1 MFQSKEDKN
10 HNPRRHVKQARQPMI
25 IGIRPL
31 IEAMLA
37 GKEIDKVLVQQGLKG
52 DLYAELKELL
62 GEHKVPQQIVPVEKL
77 NRITRSNHQGI
88 IAFVSPISYG
98 NLENMIAQVFED
110 GETPLFLLLDG
121 ITDVRNLGSI
131 CRSAECLGAQA
142 IIVPE
147 KGSAQIN
154 EEAIKTSAGAL
165 HHLPVCRIKSIAET
179 VQLLQQSGIKV
190 VGCTEKTNLAIED
203 IDMTTPTCIAMGA
216 EDLGLSDAVL
226 RKADQL
232 ALIPMKGKTSSLNVA
247 VSAGIIL
254 HEASRQRRLIFK

>member
-62 GEHKVPQQIVPVEKL
+62 GEHMVPQQIVPVEKL

-154 EEAIKTSAGAL
+154 EEAIKTFNDLFILDQTLFVTFFEIGKIHLENKEYESAL
-165 HHLPVCRIKSIAET
+165 HYFDKYIAENPSSHEAFYCKALAERKDAIDYNGS
-179 VQLLQQSGIKV
+179 VQLLSV
-190 VGCTEKTNLAIED
+190 EKENHSTFRAKF
-203 IDMTTPTCIAMGA
+203 IA
-216 EDLGLSDAVL
+216 E
-226 RKADQL
+226 
-232 ALIPMKGKTSSLNVA
+232 
-247 VSAGIIL
+247 
-254 HEASRQRRLIFK
+254 

>member
-1 MFQSKEDKN
+1 
-10 HNPRRHVKQARQPMI
+10 MI

-31 IEAMLA
+31 IEAIHA
-37 GKEIDKVLVQQGLKG
+37 GKEIDKILVQQGLKG
-52 DLYAELKELL
+52 ELFGELKSLL
-62 GEHKVPQQIVPVEKL
+62 AEHKFPQQIVPVEKL

-88 IAFVSPISYG
+88 IAFVSPIAYG
-98 NLENMIAQVFED
+98 NLENLIAQVFES

-154 EEAIKTSAGAL
+154 EEAIKTSAGAIYNI
-165 HHLPVCRIKSIAET
+165 PICRVKNIAET
-179 VQLLQQSGIKV
+179 LQLLQQSGIQI
-190 VGCTEKTNLAIED
+190 VGCTEKTNVMIDE
-203 IDMTTPTCIAMGA
+203 IDMSIPCCIVMGA
-216 EDLGLSDAVL
+216 EDTGLSDIVL
-226 RKADQL
+226 RKADHL
-232 ALIPMKGKTSSLNVA
+232 SLIPMKGITTSLNVA

-254 HEASRQRRLIFK
+254 HEACRQRRLSDARKQN